1 MIRSVISVSLVSG
14 GFQLHWQLLC
24 RRMSSGDKRDGQE
37 ERQDGPRDIF
47 SLFGPEVKPSA
58 DKRPKTR
65 TKSSRSRSPAGPPQK
80 SRQRF
85 LLYSLNY
92 STKLSSQW
100 RRSSHVDDTQS
111 ASTDSTEVS
120 GTGEKVENRREKLF
134 IIDMMKG
141 GGDDSKPSDQKVM
154 SC

>member
-85 LLYSLNY
+85 LLLIELLNK
-92 STKLSSQW
+92 TVLSMK
-100 RRSSHVDDTQS
+100 
-111 ASTDSTEVS
+111 
-120 GTGEKVENRREKLF
+120 EKF
-134 IIDMMKG
+134 
-141 GGDDSKPSDQKVM
+141 